1 MCRPYVHVREIEEAD
16 ELLMALGLERLYGK
30 EAITPNMHLHGHLKV
45 NIVRGIDSNLPLHF
59 PVADRIKTDD
69 RRVNPEFPCGGCAG
83 R

>member
-1 MCRPYVHVREIEEAD
+1 MLIMLVMLVWNAAIHSVMVRVVCI
-16 ELLMALGLERLYGK
+16 LYNSK
-30 EAITPNMHLHGHLKV
+30 YSAASCVSRV